1 MQTLAAKR
9 VGAHTFRHAAAI
21 HLLRSGNALP
31 VIRSWLGHVSI
42 TTTDR
47 YTQIDT
53 EMKRRAVEATDPV
66 PMPRRRPA
74 WKTKPDLLTWL
85 ESL

>member
-1 MQTLAAKR
+1 
-9 VGAHTFRHAAAI
+9 V
-21 HLLRSGNALP
+21 
-31 VIRSWLGHVSI
+31 

-47 YTQIDT
+47 YTEIDT

-74 WKTKPDLLTWL
+74 WKAKPDLLTWL
-85 ESL
+85 KTL